1 MTRVTS
7 HKSLSL
13 CAKCRW
19 FSHPVGST
27 GLLPG
32 NKGGSAQETGGV
44 VQMHDGSISIKC
56 RVLLT
61 PPHGQAKSWG
71 QPKELRN
78 IQGEQ
83 GKKA

>member
-1 MTRVTS
+1 
-7 HKSLSL
+7 
-13 CAKCRW
+13 
-19 FSHPVGST
+19 
-27 GLLPG
+27 
-32 NKGGSAQETGGV
+32 
-44 VQMHDGSISIKC
+44 MHDGIISIEC

-71 QPKELRN
+71 QPKELRT